1 MMYFD
6 SSQRIGAFSGMAL
19 IVLMQIESRE
29 VLKTIVLAGLGGIS
43 SYLFTLAVKF
53 LLIRFRKKFK

>member
-1 MMYFD
+1 MMHFD
-6 SSQRIGAFSGMAL
+6 SSQRISAFSGMAL
-19 IVLMQIESRE
+19 IVLLQIESSE
-29 VLKTIVLAGLGGIS
+29 LLKTAVLAAVGGVS

>member
-6 SSQRIGAFSGMAL
+6 SYQRISAVSGMAL
-19 IVLMQIESRE
+19 IVVMQIESSE
-29 VLKTIVLAGLGGIS
+29 VIKTMVLAAVGGIS

>member
-6 SSQRIGAFSGMAL
+6 SSQRISAFSGMAL
-19 IVLMQIESRE
+19 IVVLQIESSE
-29 VLKTIVLAGLGGIS
+29 VLKTVVLAAVGGVS
-43 SYLFTLAVKF
+43 SYVFTLAVKF

>member
-6 SSQRIGAFSGMAL
+6 SSQRISAFSGMTL
-19 IVLMQIESRE
+19 IVLLQIESGE
-29 VLKTIVLAGLGGIS
+29 ILKTIVLAGLGGIS

>member
-6 SSQRIGAFSGMAL
+6 SSLRISAFSGMAL
-19 IVLMQIESRE
+19 ILLMQVESSE
-29 VLKTIVLAGLGGIS
+29 LIKTVILAATGGVS
-43 SYLFTLAVKF
+43 SYVFTLAVKF

>member
-1 MMYFD
+1 MYFD
-6 SSQRIGAFSGMAL
+6 HSQRISAVSSMSL
-19 IVLMQIESRE
+19 IVLLQIESGE
-29 VLKTIVLAGLGGIS
+29 IVKTVILAGLGGIS